1 MPNQTNTPD
10 TTPRQQDD
18 PNTVETAKQTKLDS
32 IANSLATRAVKRQQ
46 GYDQD
51 HNIFTK

>member
-10 TTPRQQDD
+10 TSREADD
-18 PNTVETAKQTKLDS
+18 SNTVETPKQTKLDS
-32 IANSLATRAVKRQQ
+32 IANAVATRAVKRQQ
-46 GYDQD
+46 RYDQD

>member
-10 TTPRQQDD
+10 TPREQDD
-18 PNTVETAKQTKLDS
+18 SNTVETTEQTKLDS
-32 IANSLATRAVKRQQ
+32 IANAIASRAVKRQQ
-46 GYDQD
+46 RYDKD

>member
-1 MPNQTNTPD
+1 MPNQPNTPD
-10 TTPRQQDD
+10 TPRQQDD
-18 PNTVETAKQTKLDS
+18 SNTVETPKQTKLDS

-46 GYDQD
+46 RYEQD

>member
-10 TTPRQQDD
+10 TPRRDD

>member
-10 TTPRQQDD
+10 TPRQQDD
-18 PNTVETAKQTKLDS
+18 SNTVETPKQTKLDS
-32 IANSLATRAVKRQQ
+32 IANSVASRAVKRRQR
-46 GYDQD
+46 YDQD